1 MSQEGA
7 IGYSKSGSSYTNI
20 LLHYYPGVT
29 LVKDD
34 PEMPETVK
42 FGSKE
47 YSLIEYLCRSV
58 VGEIGSGCNSSTA
71 EAFKAQ
77 AVAIYTY
84 AKRYKFNMGASHHA
98 FNTSYKYEG
107 TAVETAVKSVLGE
120 YLAYN
125 GKPIMA
131 TYYAMSAGK
140 TVKASTV
147 WSGDTHPYLEKA
159 VDSPHDKK
167 CSRYMTTY
175 TISAEDFKD
184 LMKETLGVELS
195 GDPSKWIVIEK
206 HDSAVSSSVG
216 YVERMT
222 VGGKRITGAYFRQN
236 AMKYK
241 IRSHCFSVSYVEE

>member
-1 MSQEGA
+1 M
-7 IGYSKSGSSYTNI
+7 
-20 LLHYYPGVT
+20 V
-29 LVKDD
+29 
-34 PEMPETVK
+34 
-42 FGSKE
+42 
-47 YSLIEYLCRSV
+47 
-58 VGEIGSGCNSSTA
+58 
-71 EAFKAQ
+71 
-77 AVAIYTY
+77 
-84 AKRYKFNMGASHHA
+84 ASHHA

-131 TYYAMSAGK
+131 TYYAMSACK

-216 YVERMT
+216 
-222 VGGKRITGAYFRQN
+222 
-236 AMKYK
+236 
-241 IRSHCFSVSYVEE
+241 

>member
-140 TVKASTV
+140 TVRASTV

-167 CSRYMTTY
+167 CKNYITTY